1 MEPRGLHMRRV
12 LKRPHFP
19 FMLIHTTR
27 TKPFTR
33 PVPNPLPRKI
43 FCIPDPAVS
52 FPHDYAIGEAVNAV
66 HGALQPATEAC
77 AVQGCR

>member
-1 MEPRGLHMRRV
+1 MEPRGFHMRRV

-27 TKPFTR
+27 TKPRSLTHCPGRFFASPT
-33 PVPNPLPRKI
+33 P
-43 FCIPDPAVS
+43 VS
-52 FPHDYAIGEAVNAV
+52 FPHDYAIGEAVTAV